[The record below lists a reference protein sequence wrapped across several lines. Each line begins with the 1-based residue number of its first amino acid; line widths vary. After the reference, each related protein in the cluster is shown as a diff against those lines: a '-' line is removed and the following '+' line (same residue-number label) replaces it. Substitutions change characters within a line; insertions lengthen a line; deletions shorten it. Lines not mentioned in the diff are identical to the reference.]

1 MEGKRKQQ
9 EGGISSGESQGGLNT
24 CQEAKATATLQTTS
38 KERLVGTDPST
49 HCHQSQ
55 PQWALI
61 VADDPA
67 LKGTGCC
74 EFQFAMRYV
83 GVKV

>member
-1 MEGKRKQQ
+1 MESKRKQQ
-9 EGGISSGESQGGLNT
+9 EGGTTTGESQDELNT
-24 CQEAKATATLQTTS
+24 CQEAKATAIIQTTS
-38 KERLVGTDPST
+38 KECLVGTDPST

-55 PQWALI
+55 PWWALI

-74 EFQFAMRYV
+74 EFRFAMRDV